1 MRSVPE
7 VHSHEHSLAV
17 VVSEHW
23 LDEFCEHVG
32 SLSAVLQA
40 LSKLEDRRPHTL
52 VSEALD
58 NCAALQDLMNF
69 IPVWSGPVPAQV
81 QTSHAPA
88 STLPQPLKPQR
99 NDEAFSCEWSSPW
112 VPLGDSFPEFQ
123 HKDEDQL
130 PVVDREQLEENWNHD
145 AEQAVQVLQKFRH
158 RADADLRE
166 LQLLSVGRDWTRL
179 SRLAGALKDAAVHVS
194 ATRIVVD
201 AAALQGAARIGC
213 RNDVDLALD
222 ALKADLRA
230 CAKLVDEW
238 LAAAR

>member
-7 VHSHEHSLAV
+7 VPSHENMLAV

-23 LDEFCEHVG
+23 LDAFCEQVG

-40 LSKLEDRRPHTL
+40 LAKLNDHRPHTL
-52 VSEALD
+52 VAEALD
-58 NCAALQDLMNF
+58 TCAALQDLMNV
-69 IPVWSGPVPAQV
+69 IPVWSGPVPPQAQAA
-81 QTSHAPA
+81 HAPVSA
-88 STLPQPLKPQR
+88 GAPPS
-99 NDEAFSCEWSSPW
+99 DEAFTCDWSSPW
-112 VPLGDSFPEFQ
+112 VPLPLGDSFPEFQ
-123 HKDEDQL
+123 HRDEDQL
-130 PVVDREQLEENWNHD
+130 PVVDRAQLAGNWDHD
-145 AEQAVQVLQKFRH
+145 AEQAVQLLQNFRQ

-179 SRLAGALKDAAVHVS
+179 SRLAGALKDAAAHVS

-213 RNDVDLALD
+213 RHDVDLALD
-222 ALKADLRA
+222 ALKADVRA